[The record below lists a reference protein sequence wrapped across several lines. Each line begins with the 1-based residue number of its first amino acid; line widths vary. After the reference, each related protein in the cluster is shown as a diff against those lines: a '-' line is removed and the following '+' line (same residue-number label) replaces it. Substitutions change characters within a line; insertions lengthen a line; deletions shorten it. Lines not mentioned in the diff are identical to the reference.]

1 MQMNFNSAF
10 VLDNIPLFISCNI
23 ERGDSLRIERIGT
36 NQIRCTLTSIDL
48 GNRNLNIAELAYGS
62 EKTKAL
68 FQEMI
73 TKASYEVGFDVDDS
87 PIMVEAVPMLN
98 EGIVIYITK
107 VDDPEELDTRFA
119 RLSPQIEDMVNAFDL
134 KINHLLEGA
143 LELNILS
150 NGNNLEFKD
159 FSETNYIRAYSFNSL
174 DEFIKAAKA
183 VGNYPGENILYKDEV
198 KNRFILVLKNDEKH
212 KKEFAAAANI
222 LSEYGIKLPATSF
235 SENYYREHFKVL
247 IKKDAISSVA
257 KI

>member
-1 MQMNFNSAF
+1 MYLLFTEF
-10 VLDNIPLFISCNI
+10 FISCSI

-73 TKASYEVGFDVDDS
+73 AKASYEVGFDVDDS
-87 PIMVEAVPMLN
+87 PIIVEAVPMSN
-98 EGIVIYITK
+98 ESIVIYITK

-119 RLSPQIEDMVNAFDL
+119 RFSPQLEDLLNSFDL
-134 KINHLLEGA
+134 KINNLLEGA
-143 LELNILS
+143 LELNADSGVSTSEGI
-150 NGNNLEFKD
+150 KD
-159 FSETNYIRAYSFNSL
+159 FQEINYIRVYSFNSL

-198 KNRFILVLKNDEKH
+198 KSRFILVLKNDNTH
-212 KKEFAAAANI
+212 KKEFTAAANI
-222 LSEYGIKLPATSF
+222 LSEYGIKLPSTSF
-235 SENYYREHFKVL
+235 SENYYKEHFKAL